1 MFYQFSTVEKG
12 DPVTH
17 TYIHSFSCIIML
29 HHKGLDIAPRAIWQ
43 DLIAYPFK
51 DNSLHLL
58 TPNSQSIPGNNILTN
73 REMQIKTT
81 MKYHHTQVR
90 MAIINKSTNNECWRG
105 CGENGTL
112 PHCW

>member
-1 MFYQFSTVEKG
+1 MKISLPLLILNCFNFLNDFYFFHYSWFTMFYQFSTVEKG

-58 TPNSQSIPGNNILTN
+58 TPNSQSILLPPPHPW
-73 REMQIKTT
+73 QP
-81 MKYHHTQVR
+81 QVCSPR
-90 MAIINKSTNNECWRG
+90 
-105 CGENGTL
+105 
-112 PHCW
+112 P